1 MDMRVLVVAALVW
14 PQVSF
19 AQVVGGRTAA
29 GCINT
34 AEIDAAVLVEGRLV
48 TATFT
53 DDYGKERAYILEL
66 PKPTCIDDGGEFAD
80 PSAQFAQVQVAGT
93 NSKTEGDL
101 RRSVGQKIKV
111 SGKPFAA
118 HTRHHHRPMVVLVD
132 RVMPAGRQ

>member
-1 MDMRVLVVAALVW
+1 MDTRVLVIAALIW

-19 AQVVGGRTAA
+19 AQVMGDRTAA

-34 AEIDAAVLVEGRLV
+34 AEADAAVLVHGRLI

-53 DDYGKERAYILEL
+53 DDYGKERAYLLEL

-80 PSAQFAQVQVAGT
+80 PSAQFVQVQVAGT
-93 NSKTEGDL
+93 NSATEGEL
-101 RRSVGQKIKV
+101 RKSVGRKIKV
-111 SGKPFAA
+111 SGKAFAA

-132 RVMPAGRQ
+132 RVMPAGR

>member
-19 AQVVGGRTAA
+19 GQVVGSRTAA
-29 GCINT
+29 GCIDT
-34 AEIDAAVLVEGRLV
+34 AEANAAVLVEGRLV
-48 TATFT
+48 TAMFT

-93 NSKTEGDL
+93 NSTTEGDL
-101 RRSVGQKIKV
+101 RKSVGRRIKV
-111 SGKPFAA
+111 SGKAFAA
-118 HTRHHHRPMVVLVD
+118 HTRHHHRPMIVLVD
-132 RVMPAGRQ
+132 RVMPAER